1 MLIVFGAIWKEM
13 KDYGKKLGLKKTKK
27 DTLCPVYEDEA
38 GKIRLV
44 ITGVGGVAAAFAVGW
59 YLGAYGHQKEDV
71 YLNIGS
77 CGGEEGAEGVY
88 RIHGIEDLGD
98 HKTYYPD
105 LRGLYQ
111 VPTAKV
117 YTSPEAVDGKMIRR
131 IKEKN
136 PGEVCLFDME
146 AAGLYQAL
154 RKVTGPDRMIFLKA
168 VSDHGMGEEA
178 SGSRQ
183 IEEAPAQESP
193 QITTAGQQEA
203 SESRQIEEAPA
214 QENPQITT
222 AGQQVSMKMQ
232 ENSDQLVLY
241 TKRIIEHY
249 FRKEVRENSSGEEDL
264 QWKLR
269 QKWEEELSADLC
281 ASKTM
286 ELQLSQLCRY
296 AYAAGMET
304 ELRDIVS
311 DLRSSGELPANNR
324 CGGKRILETLK
335 KSLVPIC

>member
-1 MLIVFGAIWKEM
+1 MLIVFGAIWKEI

-88 RIHGIEDLGD
+88 RIHGIEDLGN

-117 YTSPEAVDGKMIRR
+117 YTSPEAVDGKLIRR

-168 VSDHGMGEEA
+168 VSDHGMKV
-178 SGSRQ
+178 
-183 IEEAPAQESP
+183 EAPAPESP
-193 QITTAGQQEA
+193 RVKA
-203 SESRQIEEAPA
+203 
-214 QENPQITT
+214 

-304 ELRDIVS
+304 ELRNIVS

>member
-1 MLIVFGAIWKEM
+1 MLIVFGAIWKEI

-168 VSDHGMGEEA
+168 VSDHGMKV
-178 SGSRQ
+178 
-183 IEEAPAQESP
+183 EAPAPESP
-193 QITTAGQQEA
+193 RVKA
-203 SESRQIEEAPA
+203 
-214 QENPQITT
+214 

-286 ELQLSQLCRY
+286 ELQLFQLCRY

-304 ELRDIVS
+304 ELHDIVS

>member
-1 MLIVFGAIWKEM
+1 MLIVFGAIWKEI

-168 VSDHGMGEEA
+168 VSDHGMMV
-178 SGSRQ
+178 
-183 IEEAPAQESP
+183 EAPAPESP
-193 QITTAGQQEA
+193 RVKA
-203 SESRQIEEAPA
+203 
-214 QENPQITT
+214 

-311 DLRSSGELPANNR
+311 GLRSSGELPANNR

>member
-1 MLIVFGAIWKEM
+1 MLIVFGAIWKEI

-88 RIHGIEDLGD
+88 RIHGIEDLGN

-154 RKVTGPDRMIFLKA
+154 RKVTGPDRMIFLKV
-168 VSDHGMGEEA
+168 VSDHGMMV
-178 SGSRQ
+178 
-183 IEEAPAQESP
+183 EAPVQGSP
-193 QITTAGQQEA
+193 RVKA
-203 SESRQIEEAPA
+203 
-214 QENPQITT
+214 

-269 QKWEEELSADLC
+269 QKWEEELSADLF

-311 DLRSSGELPANNR
+311 GLRSSGELPANNR
-324 CGGKRILETLK
+324 CGGKRILETLR

>member
-1 MLIVFGAIWKEM
+1 MLIVFGAIWKEI

-88 RIHGIEDLGD
+88 RIHGIEDLGN
-98 HKTYYPD
+98 HRTYYPD

-117 YTSPEAVDGKMIRR
+117 YTSPEAVDGKLIRR

-178 SGSRQ
+178 S
-183 IEEAPAQESP
+183 
-193 QITTAGQQEA
+193 
-203 SESRQIEEAPA
+203 ESRQIEEAPA
-214 QENPQITT
+214 LESPKINT
-222 AGQQVSMKMQ
+222 AGKQVSMKMQ

-249 FRKEVRENSSGEEDL
+249 FRKEERKNSSGEEDL

-304 ELRDIVS
+304 ELHYIVS

>member
-1 MLIVFGAIWKEM
+1 MLIVFGAIWKEI

-27 DTLCPVYEDEA
+27 DTLCPVYEDEE

-168 VSDHGMGEEA
+168 VSDHGMML
-178 SGSRQ
+178 
-183 IEEAPAQESP
+183 EAPAPESP
-193 QITTAGQQEA
+193 RVKA
-203 SESRQIEEAPA
+203 
-214 QENPQITT
+214 

-311 DLRSSGELPANNR
+311 GLRSSGELPANNR

>member
-1 MLIVFGAIWKEM
+1 
-13 KDYGKKLGLKKTKK
+13 
-27 DTLCPVYEDEA
+27 
-38 GKIRLV
+38 
-44 ITGVGGVAAAFAVGW
+44 
-59 YLGAYGHQKEDV
+59 
-71 YLNIGS
+71 
-77 CGGEEGAEGVY
+77 
-88 RIHGIEDLGD
+88 
-98 HKTYYPD
+98 
-105 LRGLYQ
+105 
-111 VPTAKV
+111 
-117 YTSPEAVDGKMIRR
+117 
-131 IKEKN
+131 
-136 PGEVCLFDME
+136 
-146 AAGLYQAL
+146 
-154 RKVTGPDRMIFLKA
+154 
-168 VSDHGMGEEA
+168 
-178 SGSRQ
+178 
-183 IEEAPAQESP
+183 
-193 QITTAGQQEA
+193 
-203 SESRQIEEAPA
+203 
-214 QENPQITT
+214 
-222 AGQQVSMKMQ
+222 MKMQ

-311 DLRSSGELPANNR
+311 GLRSSGELPANNR

>member
-1 MLIVFGAIWKEM
+1 MLIVFGAIWKEI

-88 RIHGIEDLGD
+88 RIHGIEDLGN
-98 HKTYYPD
+98 HRTYYPD

-117 YTSPEAVDGKMIRR
+117 YTSPEAVDGNMIRR

-168 VSDHGMGEEA
+168 VSDHGMKVEPP
-178 SGSRQ
+178 
-183 IEEAPAQESP
+183 APESP
-193 QITTAGQQEA
+193 RVKAAGQQ
-203 SESRQIEEAPA
+203 I
-214 QENPQITT
+214 
-222 AGQQVSMKMQ
+222 SMKMQ

-249 FRKEVRENSSGEEDL
+249 FRKEVRKNSSGEEDL

-281 ASKTM
+281 SSKTM

-304 ELRDIVS
+304 ELHDIVS

>member
-1 MLIVFGAIWKEM
+1 MLIVFGAIWKEI

-168 VSDHGMGEEA
+168 VSDHGMKV
-178 SGSRQ
+178 
-183 IEEAPAQESP
+183 EAPAPESP
-193 QITTAGQQEA
+193 RVKA
-203 SESRQIEEAPA
+203 
-214 QENPQITT
+214 

-249 FRKEVRENSSGEEDL
+249 FRKGERKNSSGEEDM

-286 ELQLSQLCRY
+286 ELQLFQLCRY

-311 DLRSSGELPANNR
+311 GLRSSGELPANNR

>member
-1 MLIVFGAIWKEM
+1 MLIVFGAIWKEI

-168 VSDHGMGEEA
+168 VSDHGMKV
-178 SGSRQ
+178 
-183 IEEAPAQESP
+183 EAPAPESP
-193 QITTAGQQEA
+193 RVKAAGK
-203 SESRQIEEAPA
+203 
-214 QENPQITT
+214 
-222 AGQQVSMKMQ
+222 QVSMKMQ

-311 DLRSSGELPANNR
+311 SLRNLGELPANNR